1 MKRLGSVVRATQ
13 GIAVVQSDD
22 ESYPDL
28 GTSVV
33 DEQLESI
40 GTVVDVFGP
49 VEAPYLA
56 ISPKDVQL
64 VSLVGKPLYARD

>member
-13 GIAVVQSDD
+13 GIAVVQCDD
-22 ESYPDL
+22 ESYPDP

-56 ISPKDVQL
+56 VSPKDVQL